1 MPGTRV
7 KIGILTAAVA
17 LAMVFLLVY
26 TMLQQA
32 QVSCEACVTF
42 QGRTQ
47 CRSAVGPDREQATR
61 TAIDNACA
69 FLAAGMTDSIR
80 CANTPPDS
88 VQCEE

>member
-1 MPGTRV
+1 MASSRA
-7 KIGILTAAVA
+7 KIGIITAVVLVA
-17 LAMVFLLVY
+17 MAALLVSL
-26 TMLQQA
+26 MLQQA
-32 QVSCEACVTF
+32 KVTCEACVTF
-42 QGRTQ
+42 RGRTQ

-69 FLAAGMTDSIR
+69 FLASGMTDSIQ